1 MNLRERLLFLFTS
14 TRGLVLTAIALVSLV
29 VVVWGTLSGPMA
41 EVGLKDI
48 TVRLFGFD
56 LIEAERE
63 GRIIILYHS
72 IAMAVVAVEVY
83 FITSLLPMRKAEQA
97 GINGLITVGYI
108 TSLIFGLFFAYFG
121 HNWAFHGLFIFGQS
135 LVFFSGIYLLK
146 ALWPWKREYLIQAG
160 DYGRGAGGISMERLA
175 FFVVAATT
183 LISVLFGAVAGA
195 FFGNGFE
202 AFMAENVVREPFKTD
217 LQKAVIGHLH
227 IMLALIGVALALI
240 VGKSMDFKGKLQKWA
255 MPLYMSGSIVLSL
268 GVWLL
273 VPLGEFAHFI
283 IYAGSAL
290 VLPGAL
296 LLVIFGWRKL
306 IRDGLAEKGIVKAN
320 FGQRISALIRDPLKF
335 GQLWQM
341 VFMNFVVT
349 FIGLFM
355 AAELDLIRRWPARE
369 EHILLTGHWHILAG
383 VMATILLLY
392 YADRIGLKGKVRQ
405 WFGWLVIIG
414 SDVAFAAMTLYE
426 SKRLYVSESAQQPLV
441 DGAVLVAD
449 VGMVVLLA
457 TLGVLMFW
465 RLIDLFKSG
474 GHWSRELAEDK
485 NDEEVS

>member
-14 TRGLVLTAIALVSLV
+14 TRGLVLTATALLSLV
-29 VVVWGTLSGPMA
+29 VVIWGTLSGPMA
-41 EVGLKDI
+41 ELGLKDI

-63 GRIIILYHS
+63 GRIIMLYHT

-83 FITSLLPMRKAEQA
+83 FITSLLAMKKTEQA
-97 GINGLITVGYI
+97 TINGLITVGYI
-108 TSLIFGLFFAYFG
+108 TSLIFGLLFSYFG

-135 LVFFSGIYLLK
+135 LVFVAGLLLLK
-146 ALWPWKREYLIQAG
+146 ALCPWKREYLLKGG
-160 DYGRGAGGISMERLA
+160 DYARGPGGISMERLA
-175 FFVVAATT
+175 FFVMALAT
-183 LISVLFGAVAGA
+183 LISALFGAIPGS

-202 AFMAENVVREPFKTD
+202 AFTAENVVREPFKTD
-217 LQKAVIGHLH
+217 LQKSIIGHLH
-227 IMLALIGVALALI
+227 IMLSLIAVALALI
-240 VGKSMDFKGKLQKWA
+240 VGRSMDFKGKLHSWA
-255 MPLYMSGSIVLSL
+255 MPLYISGTIVLSL

-273 VPLGEFAHFI
+273 VPLGELAHLI

-320 FGQRISALIRDPLKF
+320 FGQRISALIADPLKF

-341 VFMNFVVT
+341 VFMNFTVT

-355 AAELDLIRRWPARE
+355 AAKLDTIREWPARE

-383 VMATILLLY
+383 VIATILLLY

-414 SDVAFAAMTLYE
+414 SDIAFAAMTLYE
-426 SKRLYVSESAQQPLV
+426 SKRLFVTESAQQPLV
-441 DGAVLVAD
+441 DWSILAAD
-449 VGMVVLLA
+449 AGMVVFLA
-457 TLGVLMFW
+457 TLGALMIW

-474 GHWSRELAEDK
+474 GRWSRELAEDK
-485 NDEEVS
+485 NDGEVS

>member
-29 VVVWGTLSGPMA
+29 VVIWGTLSGPMA
-41 EVGLKDI
+41 EFGLKDI

-56 LIEAERE
+56 LVEAERE
-63 GRIIILYHS
+63 GRIIMLYHT
-72 IAMAVVAVEVY
+72 IAMAVVAVVVY
-83 FITSLLPMRKAEQA
+83 FITSLLPMKRSEQA
-97 GINGLITVGYI
+97 HINGLVTVGYI
-108 TSLIFGLFFAYFG
+108 TSLIFGLLFGYFG
-121 HNWAFHGLFIFGQS
+121 SNWAFHGLFIFGQS
-135 LVFFSGIYLLK
+135 LIFFAGLLLLK
-146 ALWPWKREYLIQAG
+146 ALWPWKREYLIQSGEYA
-160 DYGRGAGGISMERLA
+160 RGPGGIDLERVA
-175 FFVVAATT
+175 FFVMATTT
-183 LISVLFGAVAGA
+183 LISALFGAVPGTY
-195 FFGNGFE
+195 FGNGFE

-227 IMLALIGVALALI
+227 IMLSLIGVALALI
-240 VGKSMDFKGKLQKWA
+240 VGRSMDFKGKLQKWA

-273 VPLGEFAHFI
+273 VPLDEIAHLI

-320 FGQRISALIRDPLKF
+320 LGQRISALIRDPLKF

-341 VFMNFVVT
+341 VFMNFTVT

-355 AAELDLIRRWPARE
+355 AAELDMIRRWPARE
-369 EHILLTGHWHILAG
+369 EHVLLTGHWHILAG
-383 VMATILLLY
+383 IIGTILLLY

-414 SDVAFAAMTLYE
+414 ADVAFAAMTLYE
-426 SKRLYVSESAQQPLV
+426 SKRLYVIESAQQPLV

-449 VGMVVLLA
+449 AGMVILLA
-457 TLGVLMFW
+457 TLGVLMVW

-485 NDEEVS
+485 NDGEVS